1 MKIKSWLIP
10 ATALL
15 AGALASPCFAEV
27 VRIAHI
33 DPYSGPIANLNANGV
48 ATMKYSLDLASKNA
62 WAGPGITFE
71 LVSFDG
77 KGSAQDSLLQFK
89 AATDQGIRYIYQ
101 SLSSSIGLALI
112 DAVNRH
118 NERNPGKEVLFF
130 SPTDQ
135 ASEMTNEKCSF
146 WFFRFDLNVE
156 MRSEAMAAF
165 IAKDKSIKKIY
176 MINMNYSTGQQISHD
191 VRAAL
196 KRKRPDIEIVGD
208 DLHAMLQVKDFTPYV
223 AKMRA
228 SGADAIVTGNWSADL
243 TLLLKAM
250 KESGLKTPMYTYNA
264 QTTGIPT
271 ALAAAGSENVKVVN
285 YWLSNQNPK
294 AHAVLSDPFKAKY
307 DDDFTQV
314 PWYNSVRLL
323 TQAMK
328 TARSTEPIAVAKAME
343 GMKITTLNGEVEM
356 RKLDHQLLQQLV
368 IGEWTKVNGKDVVF
382 DLEKTGYGFKP
393 IDRLDPYVSAMPT
406 SCQMKRPA

>member
-15 AGALASPCFAEV
+15 AGALASPSFAQV
-27 VRIAHI
+27 VKIAHI
-33 DPYSGPIANLNANGV
+33 DPYSGTLAALNANGV
-48 ATMKYSLDLASKNA
+48 ATMKYSLDLANKNA
-62 WAGPGITFE
+62 WAGPNVTFE

-101 SLSSSIGLALI
+101 ALSSSIGLALI
-112 DAVNRH
+112 DAVNRY
-118 NERNPGKEVLFF
+118 NERNPGKEVLFI

-165 IAKDKSIKKIY
+165 LAKDKALKKIY
-176 MINMNYSTGQQISHD
+176 MINMNYSTGQQISRD

-228 SGADAIVTGNWSADL
+228 SGADAVVTGNWAADL

-250 KESGLKTPMYTYNA
+250 KESDLKTPMYTYNA

-271 ALAAAGSENVKVVN
+271 ALAAAGSENVKVLN

-314 PWYNSVRLL
+314 PWYNSVRML

-328 TARSTEPIAVAKAME
+328 VAKSTEPIAVARAME
-343 GMKITTLNGEVEM
+343 GLKITTLNGEVEM

-382 DLEKTGYGFKP
+382 DLEKTGWGFKP
-393 IDRLDPYVSAMPT
+393 IDRLDAYVSAMPT
-406 SCQMKRPA
+406 SCQMKRPS

>member
-15 AGALASPCFAEV
+15 AGALASPSFAQV
-27 VRIAHI
+27 VKIAHI
-33 DPYSGPIANLNANGV
+33 DPYSGTLAALNANGV
-48 ATMKYSLDLASKNA
+48 ATMKYSLDLANKNA
-62 WAGPGITFE
+62 WAGPNVTFE

-101 SLSSSIGLALI
+101 ALSSSIGLALI
-112 DAVNRH
+112 DAVNRY
-118 NERNPGKEVLFF
+118 NERNPGKEVLFI

-165 IAKDKSIKKIY
+165 LAKDKSIKKIY
-176 MINMNYSTGQQISHD
+176 MINMNYSTGQQISRD

-228 SGADAIVTGNWSADL
+228 SGADAVVTGNWAADL

-250 KESGLKTPMYTYNA
+250 KESDLKTPMYTYNA

-271 ALAAAGSENVKVVN
+271 ALAAAGSENVKVLN

-314 PWYNSVRLL
+314 PWYNSVRML

-328 TARSTEPIAVAKAME
+328 VAKSTEPIAVARAME
-343 GMKITTLNGEVEM
+343 GLKITTLNGEVEM

-382 DLEKTGYGFKP
+382 DLEKTGWGFKP

-406 SCQMKRPA
+406 SCQMKRPS

>member
-15 AGALASPCFAEV
+15 AGALASPSFAQV
-27 VRIAHI
+27 VKIAHI
-33 DPYSGPIANLNANGV
+33 DPYSGTLAALNANGV
-48 ATMKYSLDLASKNA
+48 ATMKYSLDLANKNA
-62 WAGPGITFE
+62 WAGPNVTFE

-101 SLSSSIGLALI
+101 ALSSSIGLALI
-112 DAVNRH
+112 DAVNRY
-118 NERNPGKEVLFF
+118 NERNPGKEVLFI

-165 IAKDKSIKKIY
+165 LAKDKALKKIY
-176 MINMNYSTGQQISHD
+176 MINMNYSTGQQISRD

-228 SGADAIVTGNWSADL
+228 SGADAVVTGNWAADL

-250 KESGLKTPMYTYNA
+250 KESDLKTPMYTYNA

-271 ALAAAGSENVKVVN
+271 ALAAAGSENVKVLN

-314 PWYNSVRLL
+314 PWYNSVRML

-328 TARSTEPIAVAKAME
+328 VAKSTEPIAVARAME
-343 GMKITTLNGEVEM
+343 GLKITTLNGEVEM

-382 DLEKTGYGFKP
+382 DLEKTGWGFKP

-406 SCQMKRPA
+406 SCQMKRPS